1 MARIAFLGTGL
12 LGSGMVEAMLKRG
25 ESVTVWN
32 RTTSK
37 AKALAALGAH
47 IAPDP
52 ETAAAGAAR
61 VHMALADDAVVD
73 GILQRIAP
81 QLGTETIV
89 VDHTTTAPVA
99 TGARVTRTNA
109 AGHPFL
115 HAPVFMSPQMCRDA
129 TGLMLVAGPG
139 EVFARAHPALHA
151 MTGDVWYV
159 GERPDLAAAYKIFGN
174 SLMFTIAG
182 GIADIMSM
190 AANLGV
196 SPQDAAGLFTR
207 FKPGNIIAARAEK
220 IAKGD
225 FAATFELTMAR
236 KDMRLMLEAAGEMPL
251 AVLPSVAN
259 RMDEAIA
266 GGHAHEDMGA
276 LAAHAL
282 AVSASSRTARR

>member
-12 LGSGMVEAMLKRG
+12 LGSGMVEAMLKHG

-32 RTTSK
+32 RTASK
-37 AKALAALGAH
+37 ANALAALGAR

-52 ETAAAGAAR
+52 EAAVNDADR

-73 GILQRIAP
+73 GLLRRIAP
-81 QLGTETIV
+81 QLGRDTIV
-89 VDHTTTAPVA
+89 VDHTTTAPVT
-99 TGARVTRTNA
+99 TGARVERMNRDR
-109 AGHPFL
+109 HPFL
-115 HAPVFMSPQMCRDA
+115 HAPVFMSPQMCREA
-129 TGLMLVAGPG
+129 TGLMLVSGPG
-139 EVFARAHPALHA
+139 EVFERTRPALQA

-174 SLMFTIAG
+174 SLMFAIAG
-182 GIADIMSM
+182 GLADIMSM

-196 SPQDAAGLFTR
+196 PPQDAAGLFTR

-220 IAKGD
+220 MAKGD

-236 KDMRLMLEAAGEMPL
+236 KDMRLMLEAAGGVPL
-251 AVLPSVAN
+251 TVLPSVAK

-266 GGHAHEDMGA
+266 GGHEHDDTGA
-276 LAAHAL
+276 LAAAAL
-282 AVSASSRTARR
+282 AVSASSRTGRR

>member
-12 LGSGMVEAMLKRG
+12 LGSGMVEAMLKHG

-32 RTTSK
+32 RTASK
-37 AKALAALGAH
+37 ANALAELGARS
-47 IAPDP
+47 APDP
-52 ETAAAGAAR
+52 EAAVNDADR

-73 GILQRIAP
+73 GLLARIEP
-81 QLGTETIV
+81 RLGKDTIV

-99 TGARVTRTNA
+99 TGVRVTRMNGD
-109 AGHPFL
+109 GHPFL

-139 EVFARAHPALHA
+139 EVYERALPSLRA

-159 GERPDLAAAYKIFGN
+159 GGRPELAAAYKIFGN
-174 SLMFTIAG
+174 SLMFAIAG
-182 GIADIMSM
+182 GLADIMSM

-196 SPQDAAGLFTR
+196 APQDAAALFTR
-207 FKPGNIIAARAEK
+207 FKPGGIIAARAEK
-220 IAKGD
+220 MAKGD

-236 KDMRLMLEAAGEMPL
+236 KDMRLMLEAAGDLPL
-251 AVLPSVAN
+251 TVLPSVAK

-266 GGHAHEDMGA
+266 AGHAHDDTGA
-276 LAAHAL
+276 LAAA
-282 AVSASSRTARR
+282 AVSASSHTGRS